1 MKLSKV
7 NKTLDMNTTL
17 QHRLTQFWQHIQI
30 SLFPLLEEI
39 ELVLT
44 PKLQEL
50 VTALEMMKIERFL
63 NVTRFGAIGRPCK
76 DRTAIARAF
85 VAKAVLNLPTTE
97 ALIDRLKSDINLRRI
112 CGFSS
117 THAIADKSRFS
128 RAFAEFAQS
137 RLPERV
143 HAALIAEHLGDQII
157 GHISHD
163 STAIMARER
172 PKYDA
177 ATSVTPITTPAPTKK
192 RGRPRK
198 DAPVVITDKV
208 PTRIERQQT
217 QSLAAM
223 LSDLPHACDIGTKLD
238 SKGHKTSWQ
247 GYKLHVDTADGD
259 IPVSC
264 ILSSASLHDSQVMMP
279 LMTMSSTKLQYLYDL
294 ADAAYCS
301 PLLRAASR
309 HFGHVPLIDHNPRRG
324 EKIEFEPHEAV
335 RYKERSSAE
344 RLNAHLKDHHGGRQV
359 WVRGSKKVMA
369 HLMFG
374 IIVIT
379 SEQLLRLLI

>member
-1 MKLSKV
+1 
-7 NKTLDMNTTL
+7 MNTTL
-17 QHRLTQFWQHIQI
+17 QHRLTQFWQHLQT

-50 VTALEMMKIERFL
+50 VTALEMMEIERFL
-63 NVTRFGAIGRPCK
+63 DVTPFGAIGRPCK

-85 VAKAVLNLPTTE
+85 VAKAVLNLSTTE
-97 ALIDRLKSDINLRRI
+97 ALIDRLKSDISLRRI

-117 THAIADKSRFS
+117 THAIPGKSRFS
-128 RAFAEFAQS
+128 RAFAEYAQS
-137 RLPERV
+137 RLPERI
-143 HAALIAEHLGDQII
+143 HAALITDNLGDQLI
-157 GHISHD
+157 GHISRD

-172 PKYDA
+172 PNCKA
-177 ATSVTPITTPAPTKK
+177 VTPITTTAPTKK

-198 DAPVVITDKV
+198 DAPVVIADKV

-217 QSLAAM
+217 QSLAKM
-223 LSDLPHACDIGTKLD
+223 LSDLPRACDIGTKLD

-264 ILSSASLHDSQVMMP
+264 VLSSASLHDSQVMMP
-279 LMTMSSTKLQYLYDL
+279 LMVMTSSKIQYLYDL

-324 EKIEFEPHEAV
+324 EKVEFAPHEAMH
-335 RYKERSSAE
+335 YKERSSAE

-359 WVRGSKKVMA
+359 WVRGSEKVMA

-379 SEQLLRLLI
+379 SEQLLRLLT